1 MCKLFDD
8 WSNDIRSYCQNNN
21 LSFERAKQL
30 SQCWGKDFLALQ
42 YFDPENE
49 SVKNRLGLL
58 DETPMPVVLMIQKGS
73 DGNLVFTQTENTRR
87 YIGL

>member
-21 LSFERAKQL
+21 LGFERAKQL

-42 YFDPENE
+42 YFDHENE
-49 SVKNRLGLL
+49 SVKNR
-58 DETPMPVVLMIQKGS
+58 
-73 DGNLVFTQTENTRR
+73 
-87 YIGL
+87 